1 MTIERIE
8 VINNYRIFKAYTWP
22 EDLPN
27 FARYNLFYGWN
38 GAGKTTLSSL
48 FHLLQEQ
55 SSVTDSDIRF
65 QIDGT
70 DLSGKDIHTAA
81 LPNVR
86 VFNRD
91 TVHQTLFEQLHQE
104 LPPVYYLGKES
115 AEKQREV
122 VKLKEALE
130 VSEGLSQENDE
141 ALIKEKQALDRLC
154 TDQAAVIKNLLTSSG
169 GGPYNNFN
177 RANFK
182 QQADELAT
190 SDPLP
195 DRLSENDREHLMV
208 TKNGKPMENLS
219 RVSIPSIDYN
229 GLTRKVETQLKRS
242 VTASVLDELL
252 QDPKVAHWVQ
262 TGVELHTGDNNSSE
276 CRFCKQKLTEG
287 RLSELE
293 AHFNDAL
300 GAFQQ
305 EIDAQVSK
313 IANVKLAIEQ
323 YQMPDSRRFYS
334 HLKKE
339 YEDTVKGWPTSQQA
353 IGNFLDALISALNK
367 KRDEPFKQ
375 LNLNDFM
382 FALGQAGKDSHW
394 LIMVLGLV
402 LDVSQNLIAVFGL
415 NTVDK
420 INRLI
425 DRHNKH
431 TQTYSEQVRS
441 ASSQLAQDIVLG
453 AIEDFNTL
461 NSDIETLKETKASL
475 REEIESNRQKI
486 TTLELEIRQHQ
497 KAADELNAE
506 MEAYLGRDEL
516 RFETSENG
524 YRITRNGHAA
534 LHLSEGERTAISFMY
549 FLKTL
554 EDEGFDLE
562 NGIVV
567 IDDPISS
574 LDSNSLYSAF
584 GFMKEKT
591 KNAKQLF
598 VLTHSFSFFRL
609 VRGWFFKQPGMGSRN
624 VDRHVSRFY
633 LLDGCYQEGVRS
645 AQISPIDPLLKDYE
659 SEYHFLFK
667 KVYEEAQNSIGEKPL
682 ESYYGLPNVGRRL
695 LESFLTFKLPNLE
708 AGKLEKKLDEVE
720 FDPAKKT
727 RIIRFL
733 HMHSHY
739 DQVGAPEHDL
749 SVLNETPAIL
759 SDLMDLIRA
768 FDPEHYEG
776 MEQLILPPIEEAANV
791 TTA

>member
-8 VINNYRIFKAYTWP
+8 RINNYRIFKAYSWP

-27 FARYNLFYGWN
+27 FAKYNLFYGWN

-55 SSVTDSDIRF
+55 SPVTEGDVSF
-65 QIDGT
+65 QIDGAE
-70 DLSGKDIHTAA
+70 LNGKNIHTAA
-81 LPNVR
+81 LSDVR

-91 TVHQTLFEQLHQE
+91 TVHRTLFEQLHQE
-104 LPPVYYLGKES
+104 LPPVYYLGEES
-115 AEKQREV
+115 ADKQREV
-122 VKLKEALE
+122 VKLKQSVDTNEELFEEA
-130 VSEGLSQENDE
+130 NN
-141 ALIKEKQALDRLC
+141 AIKKQNQALDKLC
-154 TDQAAVIKNLLTSSG
+154 TDQAALVKNLLTSPG
-169 GGPYNNFN
+169 GGQYNNFN
-177 RANFK
+177 RTNFK
-182 QQADELAT
+182 QLADELSAR
-190 SDPLP
+190 SSLP
-195 DRLSENDREHLMV
+195 KRVSEEDRERYMV

-219 RVSIPSIDYN
+219 KVTIPSIDYH
-229 GLTRKVETQLKRS
+229 GLTRQVEVLLKRS

-252 QDPKVAHWVQ
+252 QDPKITQWVQ
-262 TGVELHTGDNNSSE
+262 TGVTLHTGVNSSAE
-276 CRFCKQKLTEG
+276 CRFCKQELTEG

-293 AHFNDAL
+293 AHFSDAL

-305 EIDAQVSK
+305 EIDEQISE
-313 IANVKLAIEQ
+313 IARVKSAIKE
-323 YQMPDSRRFYS
+323 YQMPDSRRVYS

-339 YEDTVKGWPTSQQA
+339 YEEVVTGWPTAQQA
-353 IGNFLDALISALNK
+353 VGNFLDALISALNK
-367 KRDEPFKQ
+367 KREEPFKQ
-375 LNLNDFM
+375 LDLNDFM
-382 FALGQAGKDSHW
+382 FTLGQAGKDSHW

-402 LDVSQNLIAVFGL
+402 LDLSQNLIAVFGL

-420 INRLI
+420 INNLI

-431 TQTYSEQVRS
+431 TQTYSDQVTE
-441 ASSQLAQDIVLG
+441 ACSQLSQDIVLG
-453 AIEDFNTL
+453 AIEDYKTFNA
-461 NSDIETLKETKASL
+461 NIERLKVTKDAL
-475 REEIESNRQKI
+475 LDEITGTNNKI
-486 TTLELEIRQHQ
+486 TALEFEIKQHQ
-497 KAADELNAE
+497 KAADELNVE

-516 RFETSENG
+516 RFETSDNG
-524 YRITRNGHAA
+524 YKITRNGQAA

-554 EDEGFDLE
+554 EDEDFDLE

-624 VDRHVSRFY
+624 LDRHVSRFY

-667 KVYEEAQNSIGEKPL
+667 KVYEEAQRCIADQAL

-695 LESFLTFKLPNLE
+695 LESFLTFKLPNFE
-708 AGKLEKKLDEVE
+708 AGKLEKKLDEIE
-720 FDPAKKT
+720 YDPAKKT
-727 RIIRFL
+727 RILRFL
-733 HMHSHY
+733 HVHSHN
-739 DQVGAPEHDL
+739 DQIGAPEHDL
-749 SVLNETPAIL
+749 SILSETPAIL
-759 SDLMDLIRA
+759 TDLMDLIRTL
-768 FDPEHYEG
+768 DPEHYEG
-776 MEQLILPPIEEAANV
+776 MEQLILPPVEESTGV
-791 TTA
+791 TPV